1 MKTWI
6 KGGLIGL
13 SVGLVFGSW
22 ALFNYTLA
30 GGSSQVWFE
39 ILIFSP
45 IIKFVDNLLVS
56 IGLTDQN
63 VLGWIINLGVF
74 YGIYFA
80 IGALVGYLIEVRKS
94 KLK

>member
-45 IIKFVDNLLVS
+45 IIKFVDNLTSYYPQKL
-56 IGLTDQN
+56 
-63 VLGWIINLGVF
+63 
-74 YGIYFA
+74 IYFHNDE
-80 IGALVGYLIEVRKS
+80 GNALLLELYVFIPYDS
-94 KLK
+94 